1 MKNKMMREMHEVKK
15 SETKAS
21 ILRSNKSVGQEI
33 KERKNTLQNEKN
45 MNMADEIERSM
56 MNYQK

>member
-1 MKNKMMREMHEVKK
+1 MHEVKK